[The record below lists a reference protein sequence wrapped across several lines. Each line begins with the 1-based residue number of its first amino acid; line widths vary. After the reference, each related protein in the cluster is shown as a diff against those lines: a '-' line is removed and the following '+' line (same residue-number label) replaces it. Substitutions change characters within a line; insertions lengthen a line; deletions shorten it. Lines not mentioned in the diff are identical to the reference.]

1 MNQTNPLNKRPQT
14 FKSVLITGATGA
26 IGSALARRY
35 AQHGMTL
42 ILHGRNQI
50 VLEQLATDCRALGAT
65 LEWAAFDLT
74 DIPRLQQW
82 IHDIEREHDLDLVI
96 LNHGINTHAQ
106 PGQDER
112 WEDIDQLIDVN
123 LRATLALTNGI
134 IPGMRQRAAGQIA
147 LISSLAAY
155 FGLPMTP
162 SYCAS
167 KAAVKAYG
175 EGLRAALAN
184 KGIGV
189 TVVMPGYVD
198 SAMCRQMPG
207 PKPFLLT
214 ADRAAV
220 LIEAGIARNDARVS
234 FPFPLNL
241 ATWLLAVL
249 PASVSIRLLGRLGYR
264 A

>member
-1 MNQTNPLNKRPQT
+1 MRGRHHVKRNLRT

-35 AQHGMTL
+35 AQSGITL
-42 ILHGRNQI
+42 ILHGRNQG
-50 VLEQLATDCRALGAT
+50 VLEQLAGDCRALGAT
-65 LEWAAFDLT
+65 VVSAAFDVT

-82 IHDIEREHDLDLVI
+82 IHDVDREHALELVI
-96 LNHGINTHAQ
+96 LNHGINIHAES
-106 PGQDER
+106 GQEER
-112 WEDIDQLIDVN
+112 WDDIDQLIDVN
-123 LRATLALTNGI
+123 VRATLALTGGVL
-134 IPGMRQRAAGQIA
+134 PGMRRRGAGQIA

-175 EGLRAALAN
+175 EGLRAAVERD
-184 KGIGV
+184 GIGV

-198 SAMCRQMPG
+198 SAMCRAMPG

-214 ADRAAV
+214 ADRAAA
-220 LIEAGIARNDARVS
+220 LIEAGVARNDARVS

-241 ATWLLAVL
+241 GTWLLAVL
-249 PASVSIRLLGRLGYR
+249 PASVSIRLLRWMGYR